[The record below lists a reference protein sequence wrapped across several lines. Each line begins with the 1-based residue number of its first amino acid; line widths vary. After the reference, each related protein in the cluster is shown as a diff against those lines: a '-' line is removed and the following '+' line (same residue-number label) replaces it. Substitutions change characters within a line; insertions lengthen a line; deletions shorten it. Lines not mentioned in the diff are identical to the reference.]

1 MADATTTLTNAAHV
15 LFMDRDGGN
24 CRVGVRRLAEVTGL
38 NKSTVAEHRSHAIE
52 LGWLIASSN
61 SSRSVKREIV
71 AAIPDTIA
79 TEHIKKLSGQT
90 GQQVSGAAGQSQ
102 ANSRQQLYGQ
112 DDSTVRFQPSN
123 CPAPPDIPLIPLLPL
138 RAPHSNVVAKV
149 DHRGGD
155 RLPLQTLKML
165 LQKWIRNDERARKYR
180 HDAATLALLVPPD
193 FRFPGYE
200 DVIRSVVIELCRQPA
215 IEFGR

>member
-1 MADATTTLTNAAHV
+1 LVLSAHV

-38 NKSTVAEHRSHAIE
+38 NKSTVAEHRSYAIRA
-52 LGWLIASSN
+52 GWLIASN
-61 SSRSVKREIV
+61 NAHRSAKREFF
-71 AAIPDTIA
+71 AAMPDAIA
-79 TEHIKKLSGQT
+79 IEQLKKLSGET
-90 GQQVSGAAGQSQ
+90 GQRVSGAAGQSQ

-123 CPAPPDIPLIPLLPL
+123 CPAPPYIPLIPLLPL
-138 RAPHSNVVAKV
+138 RASHSNVDSNAGA
-149 DHRGGD
+149 RSGD

-165 LQKWIRNDERARKYR
+165 LQQWIRDDQRAQKYR
-180 HDAATLALLVPPD
+180 HDVGTLALLVPPN

-200 DVIRSVVIELCRQPA
+200 EVIRRAVSELR
-215 IEFGR
+215 RSTR

>member
-1 MADATTTLTNAAHV
+1 
-15 LFMDRDGGN
+15 MDRDGGN

-61 SSRSVKREIV
+61 SNRSVKREIV
-71 AAIPDTIA
+71 AATPDAIT
-79 TEHIKKLSGQT
+79 TEHLKKLSGQT
-90 GQQVSGAAGQSQ
+90 GQPQ
-102 ANSRQQLYGQ
+102 AKSLPQLYGQ

-123 CPAPPDIPLIPLLPL
+123 CPAPPYIPPIPLLPL
-138 RAPHSNVVAKV
+138 RAPHSNRDSTTEV
-149 DHRGGD
+149 RRSD
-155 RLPLQTLKML
+155 RLPLQTLKRL

-200 DVIRSVVIELCRQPA
+200 EAIRNAITELRSPTGMSA
-215 IEFGR
+215 GR